1 MLQGKGRTAF
11 AGLGSV
17 RFWTVVGSG
26 KPAAMMK
33 DLSSIFL
40 SQSNFAQVLKKIN
53 FMRFFASF
61 FKTLNAH

>member
-1 MLQGKGRTAF
+1 MLQAKGRTAV

-17 RFWTVVGSG
+17 RFWAVVGNG

-40 SQSNFAQVLKKIN
+40 SQSNLAQVLKKIN

-61 FKTLNAH
+61 LKTLNAH